1 MSSFANPPLFTLL
14 AVRRFCNF
22 ATCHYL
28 FYSSA
33 ATSMSNFANPP
44 LFTLLAVRRFCN
56 SATCHYLFYS
66 SAATSM
72 SNFANP
78 PLFTLLAVRRFCNF
92 ATCHYLFYSSAA
104 TSMSNF
110 ANPPLFMLLAD
121 AQAVP
126 DNFDFITTRYVFH
139 VTCHSWLSNSGCSA
153 ITIEFGGFRYCE
165 LHWSCSIFYVTQ
177 GSICRCA
184 IDQPNYT
191 TSGGISQSVPTFNPS
206 QPMSYNLAGSLSI
219 DSLRDPNHFAQ
230 VPTGFLPR
238 RDDQPVSFDLADLA
252 LHRFSAG
259 PQPLRAGVH
268 RFPPKMR

>member
-1 MSSFANPPLFTLL
+1 
-14 AVRRFCNF
+14 
-22 ATCHYL
+22 
-28 FYSSA
+28 
-33 ATSMSNFANPP
+33 MSNFANPP

-92 ATCHYLFYSSAA
+92 AICKC
-104 TSMSNF
+104 
-110 ANPPLFMLLAD
+110 D